1 MNTGPQKLL
10 RGARF
15 LKGSA
20 EQSVEGRDM
29 LWRTVGQP
37 TVALAPDVFS
47 GVEFR
52 RVGRKR
58 LDVKPGMPPDE
69 LLEFTPAMNRP
80 PIPEQDHRSVQMAQQ
95 MPEEATD
102 IQAVEAAG
110 LEAHV
115 QRQAALLG
123 RDRHRANGGDVPLFV
138 EVPRVRRLAL
148 RGPGPLKVRNE
159 EEATLVE
166 ERQMRPKLLSVF
178 LYAASDTASNA
189 RWLARPAAARGVPAS
204 DSSTRVHASA
214 SRHAPGGTSRDTAFR
229 SRGQSVPGSTSRWSS
244 LRRARPSPAAGSRA
258 ASGRAIAAL
267 DGLVPVEGAGPP
279 FHASGSRAAT
289 ETRS

>member
-1 MNTGPQKLL
+1 MDTGPEQLL

-20 EQSVEGRDM
+20 EQPVEGRDVRG
-29 LWRTVGQP
+29 RTVGQS

-58 LDVKPGMPPDE
+58 LDVQPGMPPDE
-69 LLEFTPAMNRP
+69 RLEFTPAMNRP
-80 PIPEQDHRSVQMAQQ
+80 PIPKQDHRSVQMAQQ

-123 RDRHRANGGDVPLFV
+123 RDRHRADGGDVPLFI

-148 RGPGPLKVRNE
+148 RGPGPLKVWNE

-166 ERQMRPKLLSVF
+166 ERQMRPQLLSVF

-189 RWLARPAAARGVPAS
+189 RWRARPAAARGVPAS
-204 DSSTRVHASA
+204 GSSTRGHASA
-214 SRHAPGGTSRDTAFR
+214 SRHAPGDRSRDTAAR
-229 SRGQSVPGSTSRWSS
+229 SLDQSAPGSISRWSS
-244 LRRARPSPAAGSRA
+244 LRRARPSTAAGPRA
-258 ASGRAIAAL
+258 ASGRKTA
-267 DGLVPVEGAGPP
+267 VPGDPVRAVAEDRPCPADDS
-279 FHASGSRAAT
+279 FAAT
-289 ETRS
+289 ETPS

>member
-1 MNTGPQKLL
+1 MDTGPEQLL

-20 EQSVEGRDM
+20 EQPVEGRDVRG
-29 LWRTVGQP
+29 RTVGQS

-58 LDVKPGMPPDE
+58 LDVQPGMPPDE

-80 PIPEQDHRSVQMAQQ
+80 PIPEQDHRPSEMAQQ
-95 MPEEATD
+95 LPEEATD
-102 IQAVEAAG
+102 IQAVEATG

-123 RDRHRANGGDVPLFV
+123 RDRHRANGGDVPLFI

-148 RGPGPLKVRNE
+148 RGPGPLKVWNE

-166 ERQMRPKLLSVF
+166 ERQMRPQLLSVF

-189 RWLARPAAARGVPAS
+189 RWPVRPAAARGVPAS
-204 DSSTRVHASA
+204 GSSTRGHASA
-214 SRHAPGGTSRDTAFR
+214 SRHAPGDRSRDTAAR
-229 SRGQSVPGSTSRWSS
+229 SLDQSAPGSISRWSS
-244 LRRARPSPAAGSRA
+244 LRRARPSTAAGPCA
-258 ASGRAIAAL
+258 ASGRKTA
-267 DGLVPVEGAGPP
+267 VPDDPGRVVAEARPCP
-279 FHASGSRAAT
+279 SDDSFAAT
-289 ETRS
+289 ETPS